1 MDIARVWQY
10 TRFMGKLASLFAI
23 VVLVVFAASTALQA
37 ARANAMA
44 LADGG
49 TMAMSDCQACADGG
63 NGVPDAGCEL
73 VCTAPV
79 IAAMN
84 SAATPA
90 PAVPVL
96 GHDRPIGM
104 TLPHGL
110 RAPPDPFPPRTLI

>member
-1 MDIARVWQY
+1 MDIARVPQY

-23 VVLVVFAASTALQA
+23 VVLAVFATSATVQA
-37 ARANAMA
+37 VSADAMA
-44 LADGG
+44 LE
-49 TMAMSDCQACADGG
+49 MAMSDCQACADGG

-79 IAAMN
+79 IVAMN

-96 GHDRPIGM
+96 GHDWPIGM